1 MPLKRLVFIRSGETD
16 WNLAGRWQGWVA
28 APLNELGQQQMYR
41 LANFIRHIGLAALY
55 SSDNRRARQSAQIL
69 AEKLGFEPI
78 YDQRLRE
85 RSIGYFQ
92 GLTVPEIHGWYHDEY
107 AQLLADP
114 ENYKIPGGESMVEV
128 RQRVA
133 EFLAELLARYEAESE
148 KNETVGILSHTFT
161 TRLMLKQLV
170 PDIDLSAMSFDNS
183 SVTTIMRDG
192 DGWSLVRANDLTH
205 LEGLVSRHMPPD
217 VRGDD
222 AS

>member
-1 MPLKRLVFIRSGETD
+1 MPLKRLVFIRSGETA

-28 APLNELGQQQMYR
+28 APLNELGQQQMHR
-41 LANFIRHIGLAALY
+41 LANFIRHIGLGALY
-55 SSDNRRARQSAQIL
+55 SSDNRRARESAQIL
-69 AEKLGFEPI
+69 AEKLGFDPI
-78 YDQRLRE
+78 YDSRLRE

-128 RQRVA
+128 RERTA
-133 EFLAELLARYEAESE
+133 DFLAEIMKVYGT
-148 KNETVGILSHTFT
+148 KDETHETLGILSHTFT

-183 SVTTIMRDG
+183 SVTTIMRGD
-192 DGWSLVRANDLTH
+192 DGWHLVRANDITH

-222 AS
+222 AT